1 MISFFSK
8 ILEFFTVASE
18 SIKARRRRKKSPKK
32 IARVAICV
40 GHSREGDSGAV
51 SVGGVNEWCYNRDV
65 AEILKDQLKQRGIY
79 SVIID
84 DYPAS
89 SYRAAMRACAE
100 EVDKH
105 DVDIAIELHFNSF
118 DSSSAEG
125 FEYLYYES
133 SAKGKRLA
141 LCLEKAHEE
150 AVQPQKNRGIKAIG
164 SKGRGSGF
172 LRSVRPPAVICEPF
186 FGSNPKEWVLLGQKP
201 SVVASIY
208 ADGITKY
215 FGA

>member
-1 MISFFSK
+1 MEFLSK
-8 ILEFFTVASE
+8 ILEFFTAASGA
-18 SIKARRRRKKSPKK
+18 IKARRRRKKSPKK

-51 SVGGVNEWCYNRDV
+51 SVGNVNEWCYNRDV
-65 AEILKDQLKQRGIY
+65 AEVLRDQLKQRGIY

-89 SYRAAMRACAE
+89 SYTAAMRACAK

-105 DVDIAIELHFNSF
+105 NVDIAIELHFNSY
-118 DSSSAEG
+118 SSSAAEG

-133 SAKGKRLA
+133 SSKGKKLA

-150 AVQPQKNRGIKAIG
+150 AVQPQKNRGIKSVG
-164 SKGRGSGF
+164 SKGRGIGF
-172 LRSVRPPAVICEPF
+172 LRSVKPPAVICEPF

-201 SVVASIY
+201 STVANIY
-208 ADGITKY
+208 ATGITKY